1 MATESDWKNKYMSL
15 LQKQDEQEAD
25 HKKNEQQL
33 CRAIVRL
40 TLATSGLD
48 PRLDLHLENIRNVM
62 RKGLVDKGIQQ
73 QLSNFSEA
81 LLRARDDT
89 PVKKKPREEAD
100 RGPDL
105 FQRLLGRSNL
115 TGRDAG
121 RLKRIAKELSADPSA
136 ATDEKIDELLRL
148 LARDRDHDMGNK
160 EGKPGFF
167 GRILGMEGGAPA
179 KSADSGAE
187 TAGSLKHLLVLLTKL
202 NWPQQLKQDIAALEG
217 RLGEQAPPEAVEAV
231 VRDLTRIVSTLL
243 GELQHEMQATETF
256 LADLTARLKE
266 LDKYVLT
273 GRNLN
278 EASLQSGRDLDKAVK
293 QQVGEI
299 ENSVRGAEDLRQL
312 QTEVAVYIDKIR
324 RHMDEHLQVSEQR
337 FQESQQNEEALRQ
350 RLMEVEQETDT
361 LRKKVLEAHA
371 RSTLDAV
378 TGLPNRKAYE
388 DRLAEEFS
396 RWQRFQT
403 PLVLSVWDL
412 DDFKQINDRFGHQA
426 GDKALRVIG
435 QLLKKRLRKT
445 DFVARYGGE
454 EFVMLFAG
462 SRLEEVSR
470 VAEEIRK
477 AVESSPFHSEGKRIT
492 LTISC
497 GMSEFHAGDMPKTV
511 FKRADKA
518 LYQAKEQGKN
528 RCCVLS

>member
-25 HKKNEQQL
+25 HKEKEQQL

-40 TLATSGLD
+40 TLATGGLD

-62 RKGLVDKGIQQ
+62 RKGEVDKGTQR

-89 PVKKKPREEAD
+89 PAGKKPRDKTE

-105 FQRLLGRSNL
+105 FQRLLSRTHL

-121 RLKRIAKELSADPSA
+121 RLKRITKELSANPTA

-148 LARDRDHDMGNK
+148 LAKDHDHGMGNK
-160 EGKPGFF
+160 EGKPGFL
-167 GRILGMEGGAPA
+167 GRILKMEGGAPA
-179 KSADSGAE
+179 KSPADSGAE
-187 TAGSLKHLLVLLTKL
+187 AAGSLKHLLVLLMKL
-202 NWPQQLKQDIAALEG
+202 NWPEQLKEDIAALED

-256 LADLTARLKE
+256 LADLTTRLKE
-266 LDKYVLT
+266 LDKYVLA

-299 ENSVRGAEDLRQL
+299 EDSVRGAEDLRQL
-312 QTEVAVYIDKIR
+312 QTEVSVYIDKIR
-324 RHMDEHLQVSEQR
+324 KHMDEHLQVSEQR
-337 FQESQQNEEALRQ
+337 FQESQQNEKVLRQ
-350 RLMEVEQETDT
+350 RLMEVERETDT
-361 LRKKVLEAHA
+361 LRKKVLEANA

-388 DRLAEEFS
+388 DRMAEEFS

-470 VAEEIRK
+470 VSEEIRK

-497 GMSEFHAGDMPKTV
+497 GMSEFHEGDMPKSV

-528 RCCVLS
+528 RCVLN